1 MEQWINDYA
10 SWVLALSGVAAIYFI
25 GRKHI
30 WGWIWATLN
39 EAMWI
44 YYAISTKQYGFIFAA
59 IAYSVVYIKS
69 YRHWKALD
77 SEKLSWRSFCS
88 LIWNKTK

>member
-1 MEQWINDYA
+1 MNEYA
-10 SWVLALSGVAAIYFI
+10 SYVLAASGVAAIYFI
-25 GRKHI
+25 GRKRI

-44 YYAISTKQYGFIFAA
+44 YYAVTTRQYGFIFAA

-69 YRHWKALD
+69 YLHWKR
-77 SEKLSWRSFCS
+77 EE
-88 LIWNKTK
+88 

>member
-1 MEQWINDYA
+1 MEQWMNEYA
-10 SWVLALSGVAAIYFI
+10 SYVLAASGVAAIYFI
-25 GRKHI
+25 GKKRI

-44 YYAISTKQYGFIFAA
+44 YYAVTTKQYGFILAA

-69 YRHWKALD
+69 YMYWKK
-77 SEKLSWRSFCS
+77 EE
-88 LIWNKTK
+88 